1 MDTPEKSDAHKQ
13 ENSERERDKCIL
25 TTYADLENAGLTSG
39 TSRGIGRK
47 KSQTKE

>member
-13 ENSERERDKCIL
+13 ENSERERDKCII
-25 TTYADLENAGLTSG
+25 TTYADLENVGLTSG

>member
-1 MDTPEKSDAHKQ
+1 MRINKKIV
-13 ENSERERDKCIL
+13 RERDKCII

>member
-1 MDTPEKSDAHKQ
+1 MRINKKIVR
-13 ENSERERDKCIL
+13 EREINASSPL
-25 TTYADLENAGLTSG
+25 TGKSWSHGG